1 MSGTHW
7 AVAEAWSLQ
16 IINFELPTFIQLNKH
31 TWLRSS
37 GGRKGYRDEVSAPEE
52 LYNLGWEADTP
63 QLAPRLHQRPK
74 LLLSCDSHQ
83 PGMLPQGLLIPIP
96 VAGKREGAPFP
107 LKEISR
113 KFPTLL
119 CL

>member
-7 AVAEAWSLQ
+7 AVAEAWSFQ

-37 GGRKGYRDEVSAPEE
+37 GGHKGYRDEVSAPEE

-63 QLAPRLHQRPK
+63 QLALRQIRQQESTPPAPHPPK
-74 LLLSCDSHQ
+74 KNNFKKHTEDLGELLKDC
-83 PGMLPQGLLIPIP
+83 GTWAGL
-96 VAGKREGAPFP
+96 R
-107 LKEISR
+107 R
-113 KFPTLL
+113 KVEVQ
-119 CL
+119 